1 MLLAEA
7 GSQPYPRLDIDRRR
21 GICMPPRPVDI
32 SLIISSRNRV
42 YGLTNCLDAV
52 SIAARQADYLR
63 LELVFVDNGSTDET
77 SDVVRQWASTA
88 PIKTNLI
95 YEAKPGLAVA
105 RNTGLNAARGRVL
118 AFTDDDCEIFPD
130 YFSTLAAL
138 FSSDTEMVMRGGRI
152 ELGDTRDLPVTIKPE
167 MEPAVL
173 SSELHAGGFIHG
185 ANMAFPHGLVE
196 KIGFFDTRFGA
207 GSPFRSGE
215 DTDYV
220 HRAFNAGVRVEYL
233 PDFAVKHF
241 HGRRE
246 LADIK
251 RLQTGYAF
259 GNGALYAKYLFDR
272 RSNMRGMLRWEIRQA
287 LMEAIGRRKLNEELG
302 LTYRSQLRD
311 NLTGML
317 AYWRGPKAKQPA

>member
-1 MLLAEA
+1 
-7 GSQPYPRLDIDRRR
+7 
-21 GICMPPRPVDI
+21 MPPRPVDI
-32 SLIISSRNRV
+32 SLIISSRNRAH
-42 YGLTNCLDAV
+42 GLTNCLDAV
-52 SIAARQADYLR
+52 SVAAQQADYLR

-77 SDVVRQWASTA
+77 SDVARRWASTA

-105 RNTGLNAARGRVL
+105 RNTGLNAARGRIL

-173 SSELHAGGFIHG
+173 TSNLHAGGFIHG
-185 ANMAFPHGLVE
+185 ANMAFPYTLVE
-196 KIGFFDTRFGA
+196 KIGLFDTRFGA

-287 LMEAIGRRKLNEELG
+287 LMETMGRRKLNEELG

-317 AYWRGPKAKQPA
+317 AYWRAPKAKQPA